1 MGVMNGGN
9 VMDMWAV
16 GMREMSVMMK
26 MSGQAIWRDE
36 ESGLQRCRCRYSG
49 DEQKRV

>member
-16 GMREMSVMMK
+16 GMREH
-26 MSGQAIWRDE
+26 
-36 ESGLQRCRCRYSG
+36 GLLGDTIEVDADSRY
-49 DEQKRV
+49 DK

>member
-16 GMREMSVMMK
+16 GMM
-26 MSGQAIWRDE
+26 I
-36 ESGLQRCRCRYSG
+36 GLLGDGMEVAADNRY
-49 DEQKRV
+49 DK